1 MSENARKEETT
12 DDSGFCRVRFLSN
25 PGRWTVRDPQ
35 AYWFWLAVW
44 ISPTIGLLIYT
55 IIRW

>member
-25 PGRWTVRDPQ
+25 PGRWT
-35 AYWFWLAVW
+35 
-44 ISPTIGLLIYT
+44 GLLVLVSRLDIADDRVADLYNHQMV
-55 IIRW
+55 RVP